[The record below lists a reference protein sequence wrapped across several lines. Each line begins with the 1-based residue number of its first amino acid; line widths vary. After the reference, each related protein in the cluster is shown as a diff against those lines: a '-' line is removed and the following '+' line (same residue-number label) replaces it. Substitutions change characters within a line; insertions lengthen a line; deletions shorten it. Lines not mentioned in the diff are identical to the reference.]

1 MASRNKKIVQFF
13 DRGNARVDLCLD
25 SRYRI
30 YTMMANINANKIAQI
45 KNAFYIQRKTCLV
58 PVAIYISSSVLLLW
72 LLILLSI

>member
-1 MASRNKKIVQFF
+1 M
-13 DRGNARVDLCLD
+13 
-25 SRYRI
+25 
-30 YTMMANINANKIAQI
+30 TANINANKIAQI